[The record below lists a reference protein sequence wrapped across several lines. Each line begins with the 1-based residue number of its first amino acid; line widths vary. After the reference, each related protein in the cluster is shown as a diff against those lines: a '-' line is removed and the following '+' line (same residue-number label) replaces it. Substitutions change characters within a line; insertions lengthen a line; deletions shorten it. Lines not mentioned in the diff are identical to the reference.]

1 MNITDSNKIGTA
13 GPGNSLVSRPDAEL
27 GASEDAAQ
35 RPAAS
40 TESSTLEVSDA
51 VAQVISDAEFDAAK
65 VEELRQAIQA
75 GNYPLDPRRIAE
87 SFLVIEELI

>member
-1 MNITDSNKIGTA
+1 MNITDSDKIGSA
-13 GPGNSLVSRPDAEL
+13 GSGSSPVSQRGTQL
-27 GASEDAAQ
+27 GASDEAAQ
-35 RPAAS
+35 RLAPSAG
-40 TESSTLEVSDA
+40 SSTLEVSDT

>member
-1 MNITDSNKIGTA
+1 MNITDASKIGTT
-13 GPGNSLVSRPDAEL
+13 GPGSSPAREQNVEL
-27 GASEDAAQ
+27 GTSGDAAQ
-35 RPAAS
+35 SLSPP
-40 TESSTLEVSDA
+40 TGTSTLEVSDT

>member
-1 MNITDSNKIGTA
+1 MNITDASKIGTT
-13 GPGNSLVSRPDAEL
+13 GPGSSPAHAQNAEL
-27 GASEDAAQ
+27 GTSDDAAQ
-35 RPAAS
+35 RLSPPTGTS
-40 TESSTLEVSDA
+40 TVEVSDT
-51 VAQVISDAEFDAAK
+51 VAQVISDAEFDATK

>member
-13 GPGNSLVSRPDAEL
+13 GQGNSSVSQPGREL
-27 GASEDAAQ
+27 GASDEAPQPLSPSAG
-35 RPAAS
+35 
-40 TESSTLEVSDA
+40 SSTLEVSDA
-51 VAQVISDAEFDAAK
+51 VAQVISEAEFDAAK

>member
-1 MNITDSNKIGTA
+1 MNITDSDKIGSA
-13 GPGNSLVSRPDAEL
+13 GSGSSPVSRGTQL
-27 GASEDAAQ
+27 GASDEAAQ
-35 RPAAS
+35 RTAPS
-40 TESSTLEVSDA
+40 VGSSTLEVSDA

>member
-1 MNITDSNKIGTA
+1 MNITDASKIGTT
-13 GPGNSLVSRPDAEL
+13 GPGSSPAREQNVEL
-27 GASEDAAQ
+27 GTSGDAAQ
-35 RPAAS
+35 RLSPP
-40 TESSTLEVSDA
+40 TGTSTLEVSDT
-51 VAQVISDAEFDAAK
+51 VAQVISDAEFDATK

>member
-13 GPGNSLVSRPDAEL
+13 GLGNSPVKQPDTEL
-27 GASEDAAQ
+27 GANEEVAQ

-40 TESSTLEVSDA
+40 TGSSTLEVSDA
-51 VAQVISDAEFDAAK
+51 VSRVISDAEFDAAK

-75 GNYPLDPRRIAE
+75 GNYPLDPRGIAE